1 MRSRQESS
9 GWISETSTVV
19 LPIHPETQIVL
30 EKTHPEQCINVE
42 SAVRSTER
50 QNNNGVPGITNLS
63 LQMQ

>member
-19 LPIHPETQIVL
+19 LPRHSETQIVL
-30 EKTHPEQCINVE
+30 EETHPEQCIEDE

-50 QNNNGVPGITNLS
+50 QNNNGVSGITNLS

>member
-19 LPIHPETQIVL
+19 LPIHSETQIVL
-30 EKTHPEQCINVE
+30 EKTHPEQCIKDE

-50 QNNNGVPGITNLS
+50 QNNNEVPGITNLS